1 MKIPPVLVLLDFQS
15 LDFLSSVASC
25 FISSADLLLVVICF
39 SSVDESIPCVDRL
52 CNSLFTSCSRGRMS
66 LLPCERDSEN
76 RRVFN
81 EELVNWMQGIQCLK
95 GCGASIGNTKEYCH
109 LCLLKCRSFK
119 YTEDKIFFCKLVS
132 FENRSRKSVASNF
145 HLFEYL

>member
-1 MKIPPVLVLLDFQS
+1 MSMKIPPVLVLLDFQS

-52 CNSLFTSCSRGRMS
+52 CNSLFTSCSRGRMG

-81 EELVNWMQGIQCLK
+81 EESVNWMQGIQCLK
-95 GCGASIGNTKEYCH
+95 GCGASIGNTKEYCR
-109 LCLLKCRSFK
+109 LCLLEYRSFK
-119 YTEDKIFFCKLVS
+119 HTEDKIFFV
-132 FENRSRKSVASNF
+132 N
-145 HLFEYL
+145 

>member
-1 MKIPPVLVLLDFQS
+1 MSMKIPPVLVLLDFQS

-52 CNSLFTSCSRGRMS
+52 CNSLFTSCSCGRMG

-81 EELVNWMQGIQCLK
+81 EKSVNWMQGIQCLK
-95 GCGASIGNTKEYCH
+95 GCGASIGNTVAYACWNVEI
-109 LCLLKCRSFK
+109 LSIQRIK
-119 YTEDKIFFCKLVS
+119 YFS
-132 FENRSRKSVASNF
+132 
-145 HLFEYL
+145 